1 MKYDTLSKG
10 LSIVEKF
17 LTVIYENKD
26 FRFDSSFYTDE
37 PFLNPN
43 IEYKKIGECLDVSQY
58 GISIAMNEEAI
69 GYPIYRMN
77 EIHNMLCDFSV
88 DKHADVSIED
98 AQPFILNDKDVL
110 FNRTNSFEW
119 VGRTGVYRKN
129 TTEDFI
135 FASYLVRFVPKE
147 KLISPEYLAAFL
159 SCKYGV
165 QDIRRRSRQSIN
177 QTNVN
182 PEEVKEIFIPMFSSE
197 LQSRV
202 TGNFDKAHD
211 LLLVSQDT
219 YGRAER
225 IIGSDLG
232 LDHLRI
238 NQKNNNIKSL
248 KESFLSTGRLDAEY
262 YQPKYEDYIRLIKS
276 YPKGYE
282 LLSES
287 CDLKDSNFTPS
298 DEDMYS
304 YIELSN
310 IGETGQVESTM
321 KELGKDLPSRARR
334 KVSTND
340 LIVSSIEGSLTSCAL
355 ISEENNNALCSTGF
369 YVIKSNQLNPETL
382 LVLFKSELMQNI
394 LKMSCSGTI
403 LTAINKTGFLNI
415 PIPLIDKS
423 IQNDI
428 CNLIQESFKCKRESE
443 KLLENAITL
452 VEYAIKYG
460 EDKAIKDY
468 ELGLIE

>member
-1 MKYDTLSKG
+1 MTKG
-10 LSIVEKF
+10 LSVVEKL

-37 PFLNPN
+37 PILNPN
-43 IEYKKIGECLDVSQY
+43 IQYKKIGECLDVSQY

-98 AQPFILNDKDVL
+98 AQPFILNDRDVL

-135 FASYLVRFVPKE
+135 FASYLVRFVPKKE
-147 KLISPEYLAAFL
+147 LINPEYLAVFL

-165 QDIRRRSRQSIN
+165 QDIRRRARQSIN

-182 PEEVKEIFIPMFSSE
+182 PEEVKEISIPIFSSK
-197 LQSRV
+197 LQTIV
-202 TGNFDKAHD
+202 TDNFDKAYD
-211 LLLVSQDT
+211 SLLISQELYSQAD
-219 YGRAER
+219 RLLC
-225 IIGSDLG
+225 SDLG
-232 LDHLRI
+232 LDRLEVS
-238 NQKNNNIKSL
+238 QENNNTISL

-276 YPKGYE
+276 YPNGFE
-282 LLSES
+282 LLSRA
-287 CDLKDSNFTPS
+287 CHVKDSNFTPS
-298 DEDMYS
+298 DEEIYS

-310 IGETGQVESTM
+310 IGETGQVESVM
-321 KELGKDLPSRARR
+321 KEIGKNLPSRARR
-334 KVSTND
+334 LVRAND
-340 LIVSSIEGSLTSCAL
+340 IIISSIEGSLTSCAL
-355 ISEENNNALCSTGF
+355 ITEEYNNALCSTGF
-369 YVIKSNQLNPETL
+369 YVIKSNYINSETL
-382 LVLFKSELMQNI
+382 LVLFKSEPMQNI

-415 PIPLIDKS
+415 PTPLIDES

-428 CNLIQESFKCKRESE
+428 CDLIQESFKCKRESE
-443 KLLENAITL
+443 KLLENTINL
-452 VEYAIKYG
+452 VEYAIEHG
-460 EDKAIKDY
+460 EDKAIRDY
-468 ELGLIE
+468 ELGLI